1 MAMHSNNFRKT
12 LNMENFTEKLKGF
25 QRKYLR
31 GLAHGMKPVIFI
43 GQKGITDSVVNAVE
57 DALDAHELIKVKLG
71 AGDREEKK
79 SILGEII
86 SNSKAELIQS
96 IGHVAVLF
104 RRNHKKPK
112 IELPRTKE

>member
-1 MAMHSNNFRKT
+1 MVITAAQKRF
-12 LNMENFTEKLKGF
+12 
-25 QRKYLR
+25 LR
-31 GLAHGMKPVIFI
+31 SKAHHLKPVVMV
-43 GQKGITDSVVNAVE
+43 GQHGLSENVMNEVNL
-57 DALDAHELIKVKLG
+57 ALDAHELIKVKLG